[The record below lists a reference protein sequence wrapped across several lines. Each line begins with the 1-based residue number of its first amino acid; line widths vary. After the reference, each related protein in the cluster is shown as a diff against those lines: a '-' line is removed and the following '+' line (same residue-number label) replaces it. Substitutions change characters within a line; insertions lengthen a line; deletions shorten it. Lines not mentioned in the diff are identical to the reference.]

1 MQWKDKYYFFVISL
15 LINSY
20 EIQIHFPD
28 RREFIKKKVDLI
40 IPLAC
45 FTRETLLHY
54 EASLIRCEEGRII
67 FIRRRC
73 DQLSIVTDDGGQ

>member
-1 MQWKDKYYFFVISL
+1 MKFKYIFPIEENSL
-15 LINSY
+15 S
-20 EIQIHFPD
+20 
-28 RREFIKKKVDLI
+28 KKVDLI